1 MSAAQTLPPLRET
14 DRTRLHRRAQRGSFD
29 RQLAYTILDEG
40 LVCHVSFVH
49 EAQPVVLPMAHVRV
63 DDQLYLHGSTKNR
76 MLGVLADGAPV
87 CVAVTLIDGLVL
99 ARSQFH
105 HSLNYRSV
113 VIFGAAVGVT
123 DLEHKQRVL
132 GALCDHLA
140 PGRSLETRRATQQE
154 LAGTL
159 LVALPIAEASVK
171 CRTGAPIDATDDLK
185 LPHWSGVVP
194 VELRVGVP
202 QADPTLRAD
211 VTPSAAV
218 ERLRS
223 AGGWGARGG
232 R

>member
-1 MSAAQTLPPLRET
+1 M
-14 DRTRLHRRAQRGSFD
+14 
-29 RQLAYTILDEG
+29 
-40 LVCHVSFVH
+40 
-49 EAQPVVLPMAHVRV
+49 
-63 DDQLYLHGSTKNR
+63 
-76 MLGVLADGAPV
+76 
-87 CVAVTLIDGLVL
+87 
-99 ARSQFH
+99 
-105 HSLNYRSV
+105 
-113 VIFGAAVGVT
+113 GVT

-171 CRTGAPIDATDDLK
+171 CRTGAPIDATDDLE

-194 VELRVGVP
+194 VELRIGVP

-218 ERLRS
+218 QRLRS
-223 AGGWGARGG
+223 AGGWGAGRG